1 MSFSKILEKLDRV
14 LTGRLCVFDM
24 GSPFLKTVCY
34 FRFFKYFWKSATSY
48 PVINGKYCSTQILP
62 NKLKKMF
69 SPKIVEPFYPQV
81 FFNEFQLSV
90 ASLRNI

>member
-1 MSFSKILEKLDRV
+1 MSFSKILEKHDRV
-14 LTGRLCVFDM
+14 LTGRLCVFDV
-24 GSPFLKTVCY
+24 GSPSKNWCY

-48 PVINGKYCSTQILP
+48 PVINGKYRSTQILP

-69 SPKIVEPFYPQV
+69 SPKTVEPFYPQV